1 MFTLELLI
9 YLNYIYGTYKHMCML
24 NLLITLLERHQHTA
38 KFTIQAK
45 ERILDGSIIE
55 IGWS

>member
-1 MFTLELLI
+1 MF
-9 YLNYIYGTYKHMCML
+9 

-38 KFTIQAK
+38 KFAIQAK
-45 ERILDGSIIE
+45 KRILDGSIIE

>member
-1 MFTLELLI
+1 MYIDICMF
-9 YLNYIYGTYKHMCML
+9 

>member
-1 MFTLELLI
+1 MMFTCELLI
-9 YLNYIYGTYKHMCML
+9 YLIYRYIHICML

-55 IGWS
+55 IGRS

>member
-9 YLNYIYGTYKHMCML
+9 YLNYIYGTYKHICMF

-38 KFTIQAK
+38 KFGIQAK